1 MGYLA
6 HLLAM
11 EFLRQNWIYLVG
23 FGGQLLFGVRIT
35 VQWLYSEREGRPVS
49 PALYWQ
55 VSLVASFI
63 VLIYGVLRKDP
74 IIILGQI
81 LSYYIYIRNLQLKQR
96 WTSIYKPVRYFLLIL
111 PLVFVALV
119 LSSAG
124 HLVGDLYDNVRP
136 TSLLFI
142 VGALG
147 QLMLNLRFLYQW
159 YYSEQ
164 RKVSVLPLG
173 FWAISLFASV
183 LVLAYGLHRRDPV
196 LIVSQGLGM
205 VAYVRNIYFYW
216 RMGLPATNG
225 K

>member
-1 MGYLA
+1 
-6 HLLAM
+6 M
-11 EFLRQNWIYLVG
+11 EFLLQNWIYLVG

-35 VQWLYSEREGRPVS
+35 VQWLYSERAGRPVS

-63 VLIYGVLRKDP
+63 VLVYGVLRKDP

-81 LSYYIYIRNLQLKQR
+81 LSYYIYVRNLQLKQR
-96 WTSIYKPVRYFLLIL
+96 WESIYKPVRYFLLVL
-111 PLVFVALV
+111 PLVFVVLV
-119 LSSAG
+119 LSSVG
-124 HLVGDLYDNVRP
+124 HLMDDLYNNVRP
-136 TSLLFI
+136 TSPIFI
-142 VGALG
+142 VGAVG
-147 QLMLNLRFLYQW
+147 QLMLNLRFIYQW

-164 RKVSVLPLG
+164 RKISILPLG
-173 FWAISLFASV
+173 FWVISLTASV
-183 LVLAYGLHRRDPV
+183 FVLIYGLYRRDPV

-216 RMGLPATNG
+216 HMGLPVPNE

>member
-1 MGYLA
+1 
-6 HLLAM
+6 M
-11 EFLRQNWIYLVG
+11 EFLLQNWIYLVG

-35 VQWLYSEREGRPVS
+35 VQWLYSERAGRPVS

-63 VLIYGVLRKDP
+63 VLVYGVLRKDP

-81 LSYYIYIRNLQLKQR
+81 LSYYIYVRNLQLKQR
-96 WTSIYKPVRYFLLIL
+96 WDSIYKPVRYFLLVL
-111 PLVFVALV
+111 PIVFVVLV
-119 LSSAG
+119 LSSVG
-124 HLVGDLYDNVRP
+124 HLMDDLYNNVRP
-136 TSLLFI
+136 TSPIFI
-142 VGALG
+142 VGAVG
-147 QLMLNLRFLYQW
+147 QLMLNLRFIYQW

-164 RKVSVLPLG
+164 RKISILPLG
-173 FWAISLFASV
+173 FWVISLTASV
-183 LVLAYGLHRRDPV
+183 FVLIYGLYRRDPV

-216 RMGLPATNG
+216 HMGLPVPNE